1 MTFKYGL
8 MTCAAMLMC
17 AGAGSAQDAVET
29 LDQLTPDIL
38 PKPSVHGPM
47 TVVRPAGLL
56 IASFDANRD
65 YMVSRTEFDLGAGKA
80 FENAD
85 ENSDGNLTLFEL
97 EDWRLKA
104 LGSLDA
110 MPGNMSFDENYN
122 SRITEQEFLDTL
134 IYEFERADKDDD
146 GMVAFSDLISLVERP
161 PVYERPE
168 KKERES
174 PFNNLPRQRRPG
186 Y

>member
-1 MTFKYGL
+1 MPLRSGL
-8 MTCAAMLMC
+8 MTCLAILS
-17 AGAGSAQDAVET
+17 GAGLAAAQDAVET
-29 LDQLTPDIL
+29 IDQQEPAYL

-56 IASFDANRD
+56 IASFDADRD
-65 YMVSRTEFDLGAGKA
+65 YRVSRAEFDVGAGQA
-80 FENAD
+80 FQNAD
-85 ENSDGNLTLFEL
+85 ESADGNLTLFEL

-146 GMVAFSDLISLVERP
+146 GVVAFSDLISLVERP
-161 PVYERPE
+161 PVYEREE
-168 KKERES
+168 KRERES
-174 PFNNLPRQRRPG
+174 PFSNLPRQRRPG